1 MTSREIAMDRN
12 SSVAIAS
19 TLMIAIVTATTTLVP
34 TFRGDDPF
42 AVTVPEQL
50 SKDRANAAPIVLA
63 QGRCF
68 NGRCFGR

>member
-1 MTSREIAMDRN
+1 MDRN
-12 SSVAIAS
+12 SSGVAIAS
-19 TLMIAIVTATTTLVP
+19 TLVIAIVSATTMLAP

-42 AVTVPEQL
+42 AVTTPEQM
-50 SKDRANAAPIVLA
+50 SKDRANTTPIVLA